1 VFLKTKKIPK
11 ILIFSASLT
20 SHKSTN
26 DRAAAATQKI
36 YVLLRVEAL
45 IDGRQGW
52 GADRQKTADG
62 KLKIESTGW

>member
-1 VFLKTKKIPK
+1 M
-11 ILIFSASLT
+11 

-26 DRAAAATQKI
+26 DRAAVATQKI